1 MQNRQ
6 KTLCTETKIL
16 TTDTELTALLACPPP
31 LTFVS
36 VSFHF
41 ESLAHLYITL
51 FYFLISRFLLWS
63 ISINFRLLSLPES
76 SFSGQNLTGISIF
89 SATQMPFSGKIFQS
103 SLLDWWFLILPMLW
117 LMLLLG
123 VLCTNLYLIN
133 DECLFCCGVWLFYF
147 WFPVSLGFLSHA

>member
-41 ESLAHLYITL
+41 ESLAHLYITPFLFFYLSL
-51 FYFLISRFLLWS
+51 FYDQSV
-63 ISINFRLLSLPES
+63 NFRLLSLPES

-103 SLLDWWFLILPMLW
+103 SLLHWWFLILPMLW
-117 LMLLLG
+117 LMLLFG

-147 WFPVSLGFLSHA
+147 WFPVSWGFLSHA